1 MRNTGSNPLISRAAR
16 ALGDMHRFY
25 FEHPEESWEDDA
37 LLCHIADLNA
47 RGVRL
52 CITDLVRTRY
62 YGTLPTLTSRLA
74 RMLRRGLVRQVTD
87 TDRRIRLLECTP
99 HGLGLLQQR
108 CDLIEAALAADGT
121 RRD

>member
-1 MRNTGSNPLISRAAR
+1 MRNAGSNALITKAAR
-16 ALGDMHRFY
+16 ALSDMKLFY

-52 CITDLVRTRY
+52 CITDLVRIRY

-74 RMLRRGLVRQVTD
+74 RMVRRGLVRQVID
-87 TDRRIRLLECTP
+87 TDRRIRLLECTAQ
-99 HGLGLLQQR
+99 GLELLEQR
-108 CDLIEAALAADGT
+108 CDLIEAALAADDLP
-121 RRD
+121 RK